1 MNNDK
6 QGLFFNHYDLW
17 INNNLLRQGLQL
29 VLGIH
34 YHRAV
39 FMENTS
45 FSPAITIMR
54 CSIIIT
60 TAKEF
65 VLSCSPTATI

>member
-6 QGLFFNHYDLW
+6 QGHFFNHYDLW

-29 VLGIH
+29 VLDSLSPGCFH
-34 YHRAV
+34 GKYV
-39 FMENTS
+39 

-54 CSIIIT
+54 CLIIIT
-60 TAKEF
+60 IAKEF
-65 VLSCSPTATI
+65 VLSCSPTVMI